1 MSSYLSKRLGR
12 VLKNRR
18 LRIAT
23 AESCTG
29 GLLAKVI
36 TDIGGASEYF
46 ELGLVT
52 YSDIF
57 KSRLLGVRRETLRRY
72 GAVSEN
78 TVKEM
83 ASGLKRLSGA
93 DICVSISG
101 IAGPSG
107 GSSEK
112 PLGTVY
118 FGILIGNRF
127 VAIKKRFYGNRRKI
141 RDDSIRFIL
150 KEILRRVEEEL

>member
-1 MSSYLSKRLGR
+1 MGYYLSKRLGR
-12 VLKNRR
+12 VLRNRR

-29 GLLAKVI
+29 GLLAKII
-36 TDIGGASEYF
+36 TDTGGASEYF
-46 ELGLVT
+46 EVGLVT
-52 YSDIF
+52 YSDMF
-57 KSRLLGVRRETLRRY
+57 KSKLLGVRKNTLKRD

-78 TVKEM
+78 TVREM

-112 PLGTVY
+112 PRGTVY
-118 FGILIGNRF
+118 FGILIGNRL
-127 VAIKKRFYGNRRKI
+127 VIIKKRFYGNRKKI
-141 RDDSIRFIL
+141 RDDSISFIL